1 VLFPPQ
7 AELVTGHGQA
17 AQVANIYAAVSSAPR
32 ADLPEH
38 PKLYPGVVPTPTVLV
53 QIAHVPSLA
62 ELPPEA
68 RMFAGVVPPEAAI
81 FIGVPPLAAVLP
93 PRPELI
99 AGFGKP
105 SEVLPFIGFAFVPP
119 PFPGGI
125 PCPIRIGAGDWMTVT
140 IQGLEAMAADLGAY
154 ELAAVTI
161 RAWERLITGTVPATA
176 AGIALTGSE
185 GPPT

>member
-1 VLFPPQ
+1 
-7 AELVTGHGQA
+7 
-17 AQVANIYAAVSSAPR
+17 
-32 ADLPEH
+32 
-38 PKLYPGVVPTPTVLV
+38 
-53 QIAHVPSLA
+53 
-62 ELPPEA
+62 
-68 RMFAGVVPPEAAI
+68 MFAGVVPPEAAI

-119 PFPGGI
+119 PFAELPPQGLIFEGFFPGGI
-125 PCPIRIGAGDWMTVT
+125 PGPIRIGAGDWMTVT